1 VALSVV
7 LASVDVQ
14 GFAMALVARQLTSL
28 TSLIQ
33 LVMLC
38 LIVSWIVHE
47 DPVVDREAMWLT
59 RPIDPMRLTAAKLT
73 MAGVVLILL
82 PFAGELVTMGVFRV
96 SAYDMARATPV
107 IVLNQMVWVLVL
119 TAAATLTPSLTR
131 YVLVI
136 VAAAAAIVLL
146 MSVTVATL
154 LLFSTPGSSSPR
166 PEVGDPLPTV
176 VATVLAIAIAL
187 WVIFYQYRRRRA
199 KRAATFGTAGLLMTL
214 AVPIFWPWHV
224 NRAPDPDPGA
234 WSRDEARVAAVF
246 NAGSIRVSDMPAF
259 RRQDTEKKQIA
270 ASVVL
275 TGMPDDVFVQA
286 VEVNSQLELAGATL
300 RSRQTDMGSVHRVEN
315 SPATHTRLSS
325 LRSAMGSLR
334 LLEPD
339 AGEDYELWPV
349 LLNVTEPDFAR
360 YGHTPGRLTATV
372 DFYLHRW
379 RIAGAIPLE
388 AGRRLEEDTRRIE
401 IVRVDRRADGCTVL
415 LRDISITPLFLSR
428 TFNQQEFVL
437 RNGGLAQAIRGDG
450 DQGSFGLGG
459 SSVAP
464 FLLALAMGGGD
475 AYGANGQGGSGFAVR
490 TYGYRYPAR
499 MSSAPSGQP
508 VIDGSWLGGAEM
520 VRVKTEYVGHV
531 MRSLTVN
538 NFRMAE

>member
-1 VALSVV
+1 
-7 LASVDVQ
+7 
-14 GFAMALVARQLTSL
+14 MSL
-28 TSLIQ
+28 TFLIQ

-47 DPVVDREAMWLT
+47 DPVVDREALWLT
-59 RPIDPMRLTAAKLT
+59 RPIDPTRLTAAKLT

-82 PFAGELVTMGVFRV
+82 PFVGELVTMGIFRV

-119 TAAATLTPSLTR
+119 TSAATLTPSLTR

-146 MSVTVATL
+146 VSVTVATL

-214 AVPIFWPWHV
+214 AVPIFWPWHL

-234 WSRDEARVAAVF
+234 WSRDGARVAAVF

-259 RRQDTEKKQIA
+259 RRRDTERKQIA

-286 VEVNSQLELAGATL
+286 VEVTSRLDIAGVTL
-300 RSRQTDMGSVHRVEN
+300 QSHQTDMTSVRRGETSSAAH
-315 SPATHTRLSS
+315 THLSS
-325 LRSAMGSLR
+325 LGAALGSAR
-334 LLEPD
+334 LFESQVADP
-339 AGEDYELWPV
+339 YELWPV
-349 LLNVTEPDFAR
+349 LLSVTEQDFAQYAR
-360 YGHTPGRLTATV
+360 TPGRLTITL
-372 DFYLHRW
+372 DFYLQRST
-379 RIAGAIPLE
+379 IAGVIPLE
-388 AGRRLEEDTRRIE
+388 VGARLNDDTRRIE
-401 IVRVDRRADGCTVL
+401 IVRVDRRMDGCRIM
-415 LRDISITPLFLSR
+415 LRDISITPLFRPR
-428 TFNQQEFVL
+428 TFNQEEFVL
-437 RNGGLAQAIRGDG
+437 RNGALAQAIRGDG

-464 FLLALAMGGGD
+464 FLLALAMGGD
-475 AYGANGQGGSGFAVR
+475 AYGINGQGGSGFAVR
-490 TYGYRYPAR
+490 TYGHRYPAR
-499 MSSAPSGQP
+499 GPSISSSQP
-508 VIDGSWLGGAEM
+508 VIDGSWLAGAEL